1 MNYWKKRLYTTMT
14 YKLVLKEEIEKDLS
28 KLSSS
33 QKMLVLK
40 QFKKLQTSPEL
51 GQLLGNKSGYNLSG
65 CRKMYV
71 DKKKIRIVYSILEE
85 IITVEVIAVGKRDD
99 MAVYEKAR
107 ERR

>member
-1 MNYWKKRLYTTMT
+1 MT
-14 YKLVLKEEIEKDLS
+14 YSLVLKEEIEKDLS

-33 QKMLVLK
+33 QKLLVYK

-51 GQLLGNKSGYNLSG
+51 GHPLGNKNGYNLSG

-71 DKKKIRIVYSILEE
+71 DKKKVRIVYSILEE
-85 IITVEVIAVGKRDD
+85 IVTVEVIAVGKRDD
-99 MAVYEKAR
+99 MSVYERAS

>member
-1 MNYWKKRLYTTMT
+1 MNYEIILHPE
-14 YKLVLKEEIEKDLS
+14 VLKRDFRELS
-28 KLSSS
+28 KTQL
-33 QKMLVLK
+33 MLVYK

-51 GQLLGNKSGYNLSG
+51 GQLLGNKNGYNLTG

-71 DKKKIRIVYSILEE
+71 DKKKVRIVYSILEE

-99 MAVYEKAR
+99 MAVYEKAG

>member
-1 MNYWKKRLYTTMT
+1 MS
-14 YKLVLKEEIEKDLS
+14 YKLKVKEEVEKDLS
-28 KLSSS
+28 KLSTT

-51 GQLLGNKSGYNLSG
+51 GDLLGNKAGYNLSG

-71 DKKKIRIVYSILEE
+71 DKKKVRIVYTILEE

>member
-1 MNYWKKRLYTTMT
+1 MS
-14 YKLVLKEEIEKDLS
+14 YKLKVKEEVEKDLS
-28 KLSSS
+28 KLSTT

-51 GQLLGNKSGYNLSG
+51 GTLLGNKGGYNLSG

-71 DKKKIRIVYSILEE
+71 DKKKVRIVYTILEE

-99 MAVYEKAR
+99 MAVYEKAG